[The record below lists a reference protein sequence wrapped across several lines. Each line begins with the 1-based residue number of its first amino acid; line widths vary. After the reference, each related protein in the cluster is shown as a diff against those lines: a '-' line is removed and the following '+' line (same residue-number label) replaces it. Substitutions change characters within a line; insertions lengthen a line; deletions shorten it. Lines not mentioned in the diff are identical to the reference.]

1 MIVDNIIMYNI
12 IDQLPTL
19 EELLVLKYTNNGEQ
33 KKLRIV
39 NEACHKWR
47 DIANLICSDANIVR
61 VLEQTYHDNPSECL
75 KRIFID
81 YFINK
86 EPRGYSQDWNGVLE
100 LLDDIELKTL
110 AKNVTS
116 ALNNF

>member
-1 MIVDNIIMYNI
+1 MYIILSCTII

-33 KKLRIV
+33 KKLRII

-61 VLEQTYHDNPSECL
+61 VLEQTYRDNPSECL

-86 EPRGYSQDWNGVLE
+86 EPRGYFQDWNGVLK
-100 LLDDIELKTL
+100 LLDDIKFCLWL
-110 AKNVTS
+110 WYNVFVGG
-116 ALNNF
+116 ALV